1 MKRLLLLSTLAGF
14 ALYSSAQDVQI
25 KKVPAPHT
33 KASSGSQMF
42 REYCAACHGL
52 TGVGDG
58 PAGPA
63 LKGAPA
69 DLTSLKAAN
78 HGNFPEA
85 RIGAVLRGSV
95 DFHAHGSA
103 DMPTWG
109 PLFHSMD
116 GGNDSA
122 LMELR
127 VHNLTEYLKSIQK

>member
-1 MKRLLLLSTLAGF
+1 MKYLLLLTLTGF
-14 ALYSSAQDVQI
+14 AFYSAAQDVQI
-25 KKVPAPHT
+25 KKVPVPHT

-52 TGVGDG
+52 TAVGNG
-58 PAGPA
+58 PAAPA
-63 LKGAPA
+63 LKVAPP

-85 RIGAVLRGSV
+85 KVNAILRGRV
-95 DFHAHGSA
+95 DFNAHGSA

-116 GGNDSA
+116 GGNNSA

-127 VHNLTEYLKSIQK
+127 VHNLTEYLNSIQK